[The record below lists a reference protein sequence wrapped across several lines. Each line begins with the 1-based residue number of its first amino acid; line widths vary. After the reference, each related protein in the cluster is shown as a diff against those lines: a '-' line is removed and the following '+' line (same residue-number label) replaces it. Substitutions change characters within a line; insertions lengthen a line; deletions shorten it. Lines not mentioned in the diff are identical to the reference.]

1 MTNNQKGAQR
11 IYERNKKNK
20 MESVSGTGSTLQVT
34 KNFRN
39 WLEKLIKEHDIKSIL
54 DVPCGDWNW
63 MQHVDLSGIHYLGC
77 DIVPDLIKD
86 NEEKYFFEDSKRSIG
101 FTQFDIINQDIS
113 ELPLHN
119 FDLIICRDFLFHLT
133 LEQASKVLD
142 NFKKSG
148 SKYLISTTFDVDS
161 NADFSKEE
169 KETGW
174 SWRPINLHQEPFNL
188 GEEIDS
194 ILEPEMNNR
203 KQKLWKIQ

>member
-34 KNFRN
+34 KNFRD
-39 WLEKLIKEHDIKSIL
+39 WLEKLIKEYDIKSIL

-77 DIVPDLIKD
+77 DIVPEMIETNLRQYAHYTDEQESVD
-86 NEEKYFFEDSKRSIG
+86 FVR
-101 FTQFDIINQDIS
+101 TDIIDETNL
-113 ELPLHN
+113 EYH
-119 FDLIICRDFLFHLT
+119 DLIICRDFLFHLT

-148 SKYLISTTFDVDS
+148 TKYLISTSFDIQS
-161 NADFSKEE
+161 NNDFSKDE
-169 KETGW
+169 KELGW

-188 GEEIDS
+188 GKEIDS